1 MPTLAILK
9 QQYETLLDFLE
20 NAHDTGDKEA
30 FAHFEQRIEDFVG
43 KHPALAMHLHHNAKY
58 PQRD

>member
-20 NAHDTGDKEA
+20 AADKAGDEEA
-30 FAHFEQRIEDFVG
+30 FAHYEQRIEDFVG
-43 KHPALAMHLHHNAKY
+43 KHQP
-58 PQRD
+58 